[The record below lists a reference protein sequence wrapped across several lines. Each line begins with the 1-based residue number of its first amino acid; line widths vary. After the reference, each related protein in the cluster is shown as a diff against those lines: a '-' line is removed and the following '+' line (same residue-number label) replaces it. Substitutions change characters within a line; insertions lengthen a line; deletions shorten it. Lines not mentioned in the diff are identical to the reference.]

1 MTKDT
6 GIDRSGG
13 DAGQDVDSG
22 ARAVLSETGR
32 LGRPHPFA
40 PDQLHRPAK

>member
-13 DAGQDVDSG
+13 DVGQDVDS
-22 ARAVLSETGR
+22 RAQAALSETGHF
-32 LGRPHPFA
+32 GRPHLFA
-40 PDQLHRPAK
+40 PDQLHGSAK

>member
-13 DAGQDVDSG
+13 DVGQDVDSR
-22 ARAVLSETGR
+22 AQAVLSETGHF
-32 LGRPHPFA
+32 GRPHLFA